1 MRPSAGVFRG
11 KTGQRRFWRG
21 RHSRVK
27 RSVIR
32 VLTSA
37 AETGSG
43 QTLAVLRLIL
53 LASAVFAL
61 TPTLAGGSSP
71 ARANP
76 NTTAS
81 KLVQASRPMD
91 PSRCTGSQLAVG
103 EPSILPIKIVHLGKG
118 AVVLANVCIDGAGP
132 FPFVVDSGSALSIVD
147 TQLSQRF
154 HLHQVGAPEQ
164 AAGIGC
170 SATVVPEQVSS
181 WSVGS
186 LTLRSQAVLS
196 TSLPKLDASQPLDGV
211 IGSDVLSRFGAVRID
226 YRRQTMSLGG
236 RESLSPTNNSAPR
249 GRASIPAQFLKGV
262 HVDTALTVVTQKG
275 AVGIYAPVRF
285 DGAESQL
292 FIVDTGAEI
301 SMVSPLLAHTFHLVT
316 SHQKVTLS
324 ATIGCPVELTEVQ
337 SGRWTLGSD
346 SLEPQLI
353 ASLPA
358 SGLKADGLIGSDVLS
373 RDGAVVIDYRGA
385 RLLLESG

>member
-1 MRPSAGVFRG
+1 MRPSAGAFRG

-61 TPTLAGGSSP
+61 TPTIAGGSSP
-71 ARANP
+71 ATTNP

-81 KLVQASRPMD
+81 KLVEASRPMD
-91 PSRCTGSQLAVG
+91 SSRCIGSQRAVG

-118 AVVLANVCIDGAGP
+118 AVVLANVCIEGAGP

-196 TSLPKLDASQPLDGV
+196 TSLPNLDASQPLDGV

-226 YRRQTMSLGG
+226 YRTQTMSLGG
-236 RESLSPTNNSAPR
+236 RESLSPTNNSALQ

-262 HVDTALTVVTQKG
+262 RVDTALTVVTQKG
-275 AVGIYAPVRF
+275 AVGIYVPVRF
-285 DGAESQL
+285 DGAEPQL

-301 SMVSPLLAHTFHLVT
+301 SMVSLLLAHTLHLVT

-324 ATIGCPVELTEVQ
+324 ATIGCPVDLTEVQ

-385 RLLLESG
+385 RLLLEPG

>member
-1 MRPSAGVFRG
+1 
-11 KTGQRRFWRG
+11 
-21 RHSRVK
+21 
-27 RSVIR
+27 
-32 VLTSA
+32 
-37 AETGSG
+37 
-43 QTLAVLRLIL
+43 VLRLIL

-71 ARANP
+71 ATTNP

-81 KLVQASRPMD
+81 KLVEASRPMD
-91 PSRCTGSQLAVG
+91 SSRCIGSQLAVG

-118 AVVLANVCIDGAGP
+118 AVVLANVCIEGAGP

-196 TSLPKLDASQPLDGV
+196 TSLPNLDASQPLDGV

-226 YRRQTMSLGG
+226 YRTQTMSLGG
-236 RESLSPTNNSAPR
+236 RESLSPTNNSALQ

-262 HVDTALTVVTQKG
+262 RVDTALTVVTQKG

-285 DGAESQL
+285 DGAEPQL

-301 SMVSPLLAHTFHLVT
+301 SMVSPLLAHTLHLVT

-324 ATIGCPVELTEVQ
+324 ATIGCPVDLTEVQ